1 MNIDVDKAIVEAV
14 EETAMSRGQD
24 ITLANKILTWV
35 GEIHSSNESLEDKNS
50 VASRIESL
58 LASTK
63 E

>member
-1 MNIDVDKAIVEAV
+1 MNSNVDKAMIESV
-14 EETAMSRGQD
+14 EETVLSKQQEAS
-24 ITLANKILTWV
+24 LAAKIISWIDEV
-35 GEIHSSNESLEDKNS
+35 HSNNESLEDKNA